1 MLMTLV
7 GRFHQRR
14 LRLRP
19 ELKKRRRRRRRRRR
33 RKIPT
38 TTTKPPPTNEEEY
51 DFNSHE
57 EEWEHDHN
65 LYDISDNIIGDDP
78 YEDFSDYED
87 EYDEHYGAP
96 LYVDDL
102 NILSHR
108 PADDHRN
115 HFYGWTDWVNENDQE
130 SMENFDYNNVYDE
143 TLTFDDHYQ
152 PYEEE
157 EEVDFYED
165 KQYEYI
171 DGDEMEDF
179 KSYFKNHRNHN
190 QDWGEVLPEMEQN
203 FKVLNYDDYEY
214 LEIGVLNFMKPP
226 YQEGKEEEG
235 RRPSNSSPSYYY
247 SPASFSSSAPSSPS
261 SSYALYPPP
270 PPPSPSSPQSSFS
283 PNLVLKDETQPRRR
297 RRRFYKRPP
306 AFPRK

>member
-1 MLMTLV
+1 MTLV
-7 GRFHQRR
+7 RFHQRR

-19 ELKKRRRRRRRRRR
+19 ELKKRRKRRRRRRRR

-38 TTTKPPPTNEEEY
+38 PTSPTKEEEEY

-57 EEWEHDHN
+57 EEEEEDYDHDH
-65 LYDISDNIIGDDP
+65 DVSHNIIGNDP
-78 YEDFSDYED
+78 YAEFDDYED
-87 EYDEHYGAP
+87 EYDDHYGAP

-102 NILSHR
+102 NIPSHR
-108 PADDHRN
+108 PVDDNRN

-130 SMENFDYNNVYDE
+130 SMENFDYNNVYDQS
-143 TLTFDDHYQ
+143 LTFDDHYQ
-152 PYEEE
+152 PYEE

-214 LEIGVLNFMKPP
+214 IEIGVLNFMKPP
-226 YQEGKEEEG
+226 YQEVKEGEG
-235 RRPSNSSPSYYY
+235 GRPSNSSPSYYY
-247 SPASFSSSAPSSPS
+247 SPATFSSPVSAPSSPS

-270 PPPSPSSPQSSFS
+270 SPSSFS

-297 RRRFYKRPP
+297 RRRFYKRP

>member
-14 LRLRP
+14 WRLRP
-19 ELKKRRRRRRRRRR
+19 ELEKRRRRRRRRRR

-38 TTTKPPPTNEEEY
+38 TTTPASPTKEGEEY
-51 DFNSHE
+51 NFNSNE
-57 EEWEHDHN
+57 EHDHN
-65 LYDISDNIIGDDP
+65 FYDVSYNIVGDEP
-78 YEDFSDYED
+78 YADFNDYED

-226 YQEGKEEEG
+226 YQEGKEEEAG
-235 RRPSNSSPSYYY
+235 RPSNSSPSYYY

-270 PPPSPSSPQSSFS
+270 PPSSSPQSSFS

>member
-1 MLMTLV
+1 MISA
-7 GRFHQRR
+7 RFRQRR

-19 ELKKRRRRRRRRRR
+19 ELKKRRRRRRKKRRR

-38 TTTKPPPTNEEEY
+38 ATTPTLIKEEEY
-51 DFNSHE
+51 SFNSHE
-57 EEWEHDHN
+57 EEEDGDN
-65 LYDISDNIIGDDP
+65 LQDISEDNIVGEDP
-78 YEDFSDYED
+78 YADFNDYDYE
-87 EYDEHYGAP
+87 YDDHYGAP

-108 PADDHRN
+108 PADEYRN

-130 SMENFDYNNVYDE
+130 SMENFDYNNVYDQ
-143 TLTFDDHYQ
+143 TLTYDNDHYQ
-152 PYEEE
+152 PYEE

-226 YQEGKEEEG
+226 YQEMKE

-247 SPASFSSSAPSSPS
+247 SPATFSSPVSAPSSPS

-270 PPPSPSSPQSSFS
+270 SSSSSTYS
-283 PNLVLKDETQPRRR
+283 PNLVLKDETPPRRR
-297 RRRFYKRPP
+297 RRRFYKRPAYP
-306 AFPRK
+306 